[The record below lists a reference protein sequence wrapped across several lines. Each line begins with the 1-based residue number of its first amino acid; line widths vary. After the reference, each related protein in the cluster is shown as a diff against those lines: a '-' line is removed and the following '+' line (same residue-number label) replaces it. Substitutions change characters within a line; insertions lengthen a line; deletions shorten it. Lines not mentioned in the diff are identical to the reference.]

1 MSSYI
6 ECRDNMPCYN
16 SSNVV
21 VPLASDGFIK
31 VVDFAVREW
40 GAGPADKFLYNE
52 VVSMLVEVRY
62 NNFHYGLFQ
71 KREKS

>member
-1 MSSYI
+1 MS
-6 ECRDNMPCYN
+6 CYN
-16 SSNVV
+16 NGNVV

-31 VVDFAVREW
+31 VVEFAVREW
-40 GAGPADKFLYNE
+40 GAGPANKFLYNE